1 MSKTLVQR
9 PPPGPQKDV
18 FTGCLTGSSAG
29 RHAGLVPRAS
39 PTILAAMPSRSRAP
53 IPAAPPPTTHDDEE
67 LELPP
72 LDGVL
77 DDEEPA
83 GGGGHDDEIDEA
95 PLLGDDDGAAFDLDP
110 AAEIDAIDEHAAEG
124 SDAAHDAV
132 DVGSLA
138 DAIALP
144 DEGPRATDEHGLAH
158 EEHDASP
165 FDTQTSD
172 EAGAG
177 TGEDLAAFVD
187 EGALPPLGANDG
199 DELAPGA
206 HLAQAGRAS
215 RWDRGRYHLA
225 TGLGA
230 EVPCRLLAVSAS
242 HVVAAGPAVLVVR
255 DGARMSRGGDPDIDA
270 VAVAAMDGAIFAAS
284 RRGALFAST
293 DGGDTWAP
301 AGTLHPSAPPIE
313 LAATPGRLWIR
324 QQGALWSTRWSE
336 GGAEPQVL
344 VRKEGVRAMAAAG
357 SSLVILAERE
367 GHLAIERL
375 RGDDEA
381 SAPEPLPEA
390 MTAAAEG
397 ASMPAAGDGG
407 RALVLL
413 AGGVAHVSRDG
424 GRSFRVCHTGPA
436 LAASFVGTGPGAR
449 LLLLTRS
456 ERAGIAA
463 AFVLE
468 IDEAGTETRVAEIAA
483 GGEGAAAIVWD
494 PTREALW
501 VACDA
506 GLLAFQRSA
515 KH

>member
-9 PPPGPQKDV
+9 PPPGPQKDA
-18 FTGCLTGSSAG
+18 FSGCLAGSSAG

-53 IPAAPPPTTHDDEE
+53 ITAAPPKAHDEEE

-72 LDGVL
+72 LDGVQG
-77 DDEEPA
+77 DEEPP

-132 DVGSLA
+132 DIGSLA

-158 EEHDASP
+158 DEQDASP
-165 FDTQTSD
+165 FDAQASD

-177 TGEDLAAFVD
+177 TGDDLAAFVD
-187 EGALPPLGANDG
+187 EGALPPLGADDG
-199 DELAPGA
+199 DDQIAPA
-206 HLAQAGRAS
+206 DRAS

-255 DGARMSRGGDPDIDA
+255 DGARTSRGGDPGIDA
-270 VAVAAMDGAIFAAS
+270 IAVAAMDGVIFAAS

-324 QQGALWSTRWSE
+324 QQGALWSMRWSE

-367 GHLAIERL
+367 GRLGIERL

-390 MTAAAEG
+390 MAAAAEG

-413 AGGVAHVSRDG
+413 EGGVAHVSRDG
-424 GRSFRVCHTGPA
+424 GRSFQVCATGPA
-436 LAASFVGTGPGAR
+436 LAASFVGAGPGAR
-449 LLLLTRS
+449 VLLLTRS
-456 ERAGIAA
+456 ERAGDAA
-463 AFVLE
+463 AYVLE

-483 GGEGAAAIVWD
+483 GGEGAAAIAWD
-494 PTREALW
+494 PAREVLW
-501 VACDA
+501 VACEA